1 MRAQAWGL
9 WARRERAFLALALAV
24 GCGHTPPPGP
34 PGALL
39 VVLDAAGA
47 RHLSAYGNARPTS
60 PRVDRLAGEG
70 TLFERAY
77 AQASWTLPSTAS
89 LLTGRY
95 PPRRRQDRLVVSGET
110 LATRLHAA
118 GVATAAFSENP
129 LVTKELGFAA
139 GFDEFREY
147 FPKRLHDERPRDYPR
162 VASDAT
168 VDDAIAWLGAHRG
181 DPFFVYVHLLP
192 PHCPYPAPPPFGARF
207 DPDYDGDLRG
217 VPDTLLRINDR
228 ALDVTPR
235 DLEHLRLE
243 YEENLAFADHQVGR
257 LLDAVEALGLR
268 ARTLV
273 VVTADHG
280 EAFGEHGAMLH
291 TTNLHDELL
300 HVPLVV
306 RFPQGTPTTP
316 RRWPGLV
323 ELRDVSA
330 TIARRFALPAPPGL
344 LETVRGT
351 WRPRAFARAWTADG
365 ERTLGAVT
373 TARHKLLVDRRT
385 RRLELYDLL
394 RDPGERVDVAARER
408 AVAVRLVRALR
419 RGEGGTFGRR
429 ARPLDPA
436 TVDRLRAL
444 GYVGPQ

>member
-1 MRAQAWGL
+1 MSSAHR
-9 WARRERAFLALALAV
+9 AV
-24 GCGHTPPPGP
+24 GAALVLVVASGCATKPPPEP

-39 VVLDAAGA
+39 IVLDAAGA

-60 PRVDRLAGEG
+60 PRIDRLAGEA

-77 AQASWTLPSTAS
+77 AQAPWTLPSVAS

-95 PPRRRQDRLVVSGET
+95 PPARRQDRLIVSGQT
-110 LATRLHAA
+110 LATRLRGA

-129 LVTKELGFAA
+129 LVTRGLGFDA
-139 GFDEFREY
+139 GFDVFREY

-168 VDDAIAWLGAHRG
+168 VDDAIAWLRDHRG
-181 DPFFVYVHLLP
+181 GPFFAYVHLLP
-192 PHCPYPAPPPFGARF
+192 PHCPYPAPPPFGGRF
-207 DPDYDGDLRG
+207 DPDYAGDVRG
-217 VPDTLLRINDR
+217 VPDTLMRINDGQL
-228 ALDVTPR
+228 AVTPR

-257 LLDAVEALGLR
+257 LLDAVDALGLR

-280 EAFGEHGAMLH
+280 EAFREHGEMLH

-306 RFPQGTPTTP
+306 RFPEGTRTMP

-323 ELRDVSA
+323 ELRDVTA
-330 TIARRFALPAPPGL
+330 TVARRFALAAPPGL
-344 LETVRGT
+344 VEMVRGT
-351 WRPRAFARAWTADG
+351 WRPRAVARAWTADG
-365 ERTLGAVT
+365 DRTLGAVT
-373 TARHKLLVDRRT
+373 TARHKLVVDRRT
-385 RRLELYDLL
+385 RRIALYDLS
-394 RDPGERVDVAARER
+394 RDPGEQVDLAATER
-408 AVAVRLVRALR
+408 TIVVGLVRALR
-419 RGEGGTFGRR
+419 RGEATSFGRR
-429 ARPLDPA
+429 AQPLDPA
-436 TVDRLRAL
+436 TVRRLRAL
-444 GYVGPQ
+444 GYTGPE